1 MKIFIWDD
9 RSYKLIESDEEYDT
23 KEWCI
28 VHKLFV
34 RWNVSV
40 FKKSQIFSTISLF
53 LLHGVFILTLIHIKN
68 QVNEFLLE
76 TKMFVP
82 SEIIRIFSIF

>member
-40 FKKSQIFSTISLF
+40 FKKKSNFFNYFI
-53 LLHGVFILTLIHIKN
+53 VFIAWSIYSNINSYK
-68 QVNEFLLE
+68 
-76 TKMFVP
+76 KP
-82 SEIIRIFSIF
+82 SK